1 MNTTES
7 ARAIRTELKK
17 LGITSRQVSVRTD
30 YYSMGSA
37 IRITVKDPAV
47 SLHQV
52 TEIAHPHEDIDRDSV
67 TGEILS
73 GGNTYVTVQYDHD
86 AWEVLTQRY
95 MEPVEAAVAKLQ
107 GERQLEPVT
116 GTPYLVGKNQ
126 WGVVSLW
133 RDGWLC
139 EGNVRD
145 LAAQIG
151 SRLAA

>member
-7 ARAIRTELKK
+7 ARIIRTELKK

-52 TEIAHPHEDIDRDSV
+52 TEIAQPHEDIDRDSV

-73 GGNTYVTVQYDHD
+73 GGNTYVTVEYDMD
-86 AWEVLTQRY
+86 
-95 MEPVEAAVAKLQ
+95 
-107 GERQLEPVT
+107 
-116 GTPYLVGKNQ
+116 
-126 WGVVSLW
+126 
-133 RDGWLC
+133 
-139 EGNVRD
+139 VRD
-145 LAAQIG
+145 FAAQF
-151 SRLAA
+151 SAVVTA